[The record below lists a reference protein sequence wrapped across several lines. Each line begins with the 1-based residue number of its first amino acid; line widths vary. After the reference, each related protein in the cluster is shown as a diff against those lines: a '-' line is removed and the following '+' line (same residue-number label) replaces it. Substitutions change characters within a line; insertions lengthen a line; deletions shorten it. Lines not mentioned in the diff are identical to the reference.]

1 MTIEEKAAFRELKRE
16 TYAAFHALRMESTRN
31 PERFRALVRAQNKC
45 ILGGLTF
52 ASAISSERLKEWRG
66 Y

>member
-1 MTIEEKAAFRELKRE
+1 MTIEEKTAFRALKRD
-16 TYAAFHALRMESTRN
+16 TYAAFHALRMESTKN

-52 ASAISSERLKEWRG
+52 ASAISTNRLREWRG